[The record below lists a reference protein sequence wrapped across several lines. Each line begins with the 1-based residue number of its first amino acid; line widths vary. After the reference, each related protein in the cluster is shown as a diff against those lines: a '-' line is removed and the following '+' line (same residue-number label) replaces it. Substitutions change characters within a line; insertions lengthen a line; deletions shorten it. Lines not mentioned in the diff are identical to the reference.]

1 MPNDSISIPIPIP
14 REDDSRIM
22 KKIKKRLV

>member
-1 MPNDSISIPIPIP
+1 MPNDSIPIPIPIP
-14 REDDSRIM
+14 REEDSRMM